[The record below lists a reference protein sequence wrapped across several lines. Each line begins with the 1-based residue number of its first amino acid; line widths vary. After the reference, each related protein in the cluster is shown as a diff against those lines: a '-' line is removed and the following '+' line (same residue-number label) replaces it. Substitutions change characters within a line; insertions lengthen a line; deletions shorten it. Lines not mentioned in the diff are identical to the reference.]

1 MNQYTIDFEP
11 IGRRGEC
18 SSDKTLLEASHRLG
32 VDLVSL
38 CGGKGTCHRCK
49 VQVITGDVSPP
60 TQHEEESLSRHE
72 LEDGYRLACQAYPRS
87 DCKLRVPSG
96 SLTAPQRTQVDGLEV
111 TVNPDPPVFTSHPE
125 LLSHS
130 RHDRHLGLAL
140 DIGTTKLAGYILDLD
155 SGRTLASRGVM
166 NPQISHGEDIIARL
180 VYALK
185 SPTHARKLQE
195 TVVNALNGLTTETC
209 AEIGVDPGE
218 ILEAVAVGNTAMHH
232 LLLNL
237 PIEHLAVSP
246 FMPAVNEAMDVQAN
260 DIGLRIAPGA
270 YVHTLP
276 NIAGFVGADHVAML
290 LATGIT
296 RSPDTSL
303 ALDIGTNTEV
313 SLIRNGEAF
322 CVSCASGPAFE
333 GAHIK
338 HGMRAAP
345 GAIEHVRIADNMV
358 EYQTIGGAPPS
369 GICGSGMLDALAQLY
384 ETGIVSGRGRMG
396 DHPRVREVNGKRE
409 FVLVYEAERGDKP
422 AITITQDDVR
432 ELQLA
437 KGAIR
442 TGINVLLQ
450 SAGCPERELDEI
462 VIAGAFGSYIDV
474 DSASMIS
481 MLPSLATD
489 KFRQV
494 GNAAGTGARLA
505 LISRGKRDEASE
517 IAKDVRYVELSTYP
531 DFMNIFVDATR
542 IGQG

>member
-1 MNQYTIDFEP
+1 MQYTVDFEP

-18 SSDKTLLEASHRLG
+18 PADRSLLEAAHRLG

-38 CGGKGTCHRCK
+38 CGGKGTCHRCR
-49 VQVITGDVSPP
+49 VQVINGEVSPP
-60 TQHEEESLSRHE
+60 TKGEEEALSPQE
-72 LEDGYRLACQAYPRS
+72 LDDGYRLACQTYPRS
-87 DCKLRVPSG
+87 DCKLRVPSE
-96 SLTAPQRTQVDGLEV
+96 SLTAPQRTQVDGIEV
-111 TVNPDPPVFTSHPE
+111 AVSPDPPVFTDHPE

-130 RHDRHLGLAL
+130 RHNRHIGLAL

-155 SGRTLASRGVM
+155 SGRTLTSRGVM
-166 NPQISHGEDIIARL
+166 NPQIAYGEDIIARL
-180 VYALK
+180 VYARK
-185 SPTHARKLQE
+185 SPSDAKVLQK
-195 TVVNALNGLTTETC
+195 TVVDALNSMVADLC
-209 AEIGVDPGE
+209 SEIGASSEE

-237 PIEHLAVSP
+237 PIERLAVSP
-246 FMPAVNEAMDVQAN
+246 FEPSVQGAMDVKAS

-270 YVHTLP
+270 CVHTLP

-296 RSPDTSL
+296 RSPDTVL

-313 SLIRNGEAF
+313 SLARNGESL

-338 HGMRAAP
+338 DGMRAAP
-345 GAIEHVRIADNMV
+345 GAIERVEIDENTV
-358 EYQTIGGAPPS
+358 EYQTIGGAAPA
-369 GICGSGMLDALAQLY
+369 GICGSGILDALAQLY
-384 ETGIVSGRGRMG
+384 KIGVVSGRGRMG

-409 FVLVYEAERGDKP
+409 FVLVSEDERCGQP
-422 AITITQDDVR
+422 AITVTQDDVR

-442 TGINVLLQ
+442 TGIDVLLQ
-450 SAGCPERELDEI
+450 SAGCTERELDAV

-474 DSASMIS
+474 ASASMIG
-481 MLPSLATD
+481 MLPPLTTD

-505 LISRGKRDEASE
+505 LISRDKRYEANE
-517 IAKDVRYVELSTYP
+517 IASGVRYVELGTYP
-531 DFMNIFVDATR
+531 DFMKIFVDATR
-542 IGQG
+542 IGRG